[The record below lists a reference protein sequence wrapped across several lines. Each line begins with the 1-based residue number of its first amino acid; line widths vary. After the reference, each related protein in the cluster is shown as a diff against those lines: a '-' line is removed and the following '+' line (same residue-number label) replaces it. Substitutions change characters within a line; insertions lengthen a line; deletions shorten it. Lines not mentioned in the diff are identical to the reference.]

1 MSESDGEKESL
12 CALSLQMPH
21 LGGQVRD
28 ASRPPALIRHDT
40 THLFDTTPAI
50 QQPRDHHPA
59 IWVAPPTE
67 TRVGDAAETRVLLG
81 ITPKGS
87 AMSLPDVRRVSRRD
101 ASGELRSC
109 VNVWRDGTLDH
120 ALVHFCFD
128 LMHTHAYIH
137 TLWLRSGSDHSQ
149 AESEL

>member
-1 MSESDGEKESL
+1 MSESVGEKESL
-12 CALSLQMPH
+12 CALSLQMPR

-59 IWVAPPTE
+59 IWVAPPAE

-87 AMSLPDVRRVSRRD
+87 AMSSDVRRVSRRD